1 MGNLTGQFFKDYV
14 AEQIDV
20 RQKKLGAEIR
30 NTQAIL
36 QQNSKSAWIKLT
48 SGIEV
53 VNTDKFGFQQ
63 DIAKKYALFGGTS
76 KDGKTLGGLNAYTD
90 TQFGYEQGYRPAPGI
105 TSFETKNRNRG
116 SIRESTI
123 QIKAYNRAQFE
134 LIDILYLRLGYSVL
148 IEFGNSLYYDNA
160 GNFQQ
165 FTDADTLTSAFLD
178 TTYEGKQASLLA
190 DIEKKRAKTGGNY
203 DAIFGRISN
212 FNWSFTTEGTY
223 DISVTIMSYGDV
235 IEALKENTQPE
246 GQEEA
251 GQTAEEKEKK
261 EKADADAAEI
271 KEQKDDAVI
280 YSMRNSSV
288 LGKLFHDLKTSLQ
301 TSPGAGNPNCCV
313 LSTTT
318 PFTPAE
324 GYNLYDAVMVN
335 NTEGT
340 KLYYIRFGALLKY
353 MWERNMIYIDQKA
366 ENPLLVLDNDVA
378 SNLIYKSPYTLSA
391 NPNIC
396 IVKTYIELNGVE
408 QDFSGDVYPDLPEEG
423 RFNLKKPQD
432 DAGQVMNVYVN
443 TAYILKTS
451 LDCQDSSNKTAFS
464 DLLNKIIQGIQSALG
479 GQNKL
484 EITVDAEEAR
494 VYVLDE
500 VQIPSL
506 DPGVPTKGI
515 MKVYGVQPGTEGSF
529 VTDFGIKTEIT
540 NELASIITIGA
551 QANGSM
557 KGEDATAFS
566 SWNEG
571 LLDRIIPYKSNYQN
585 SNSTTGSEATSL
597 NDKFKNI
604 QQEYINYITSQTTY
618 AWDAEKVTEFPS
630 ILTNMITFSQT
641 SIAAVEKKAT
651 GALGFIPINLNLT
664 FEGMSGMKI
673 YNQFVVE
680 STFLPKRYGQT
691 LKFLIKGISHKI
703 ENNRWL
709 TSVDTVVVPTSVIVE
724 TANQSFS
731 GVKATPGAP
740 AGTAASAATPSGK
753 VSYPA
758 ATPGKVRLRLRRQK
772 ETSTGSTGITEGIL
786 EVLDANGKVLDKK
799 YTTVELPWRGNQ
811 NSISCIPPGKY
822 NFVKSRANNNPGLGE
837 ILRLSEIPGR
847 SGVLVHIGNKAKD
860 THGCILPRKDKK
872 GGGTEDAT
880 KDLVQYFYPA
890 GAPNTTYSLEVY
902 GISGQAYVGTNGV
915 TYANPGTT
923 PPPSKEE
930 LDSKKVYL
938 DMTDRLVKILNLKDA
953 LNKNTALLKDL
964 KAILDD
970 NEKLAVQRI
979 NQTFGIIAGPGLP
992 WTNKEPVSRLIAKDK
1007 KLFVSEL
1014 KRLTTAILNRDSTF
1028 SFKTP
1033 SSPVAMVP
1041 NF

>member
-1 MGNLTGQFFKDYV
+1 MGNLTGEFFKDYV
-14 AEQIDV
+14 ADQIDI
-20 RQKKLGAEIR
+20 RQSKLAAGIR
-30 NTQAIL
+30 DTDLIL
-36 QQNSKSAWIKLT
+36 HQNAKSAWIKLT

-53 VNTDKFGFQQ
+53 VDPAKFGFPQ
-63 DIAKKYALFGGTS
+63 DIAKNYALFGGTL
-76 KDGKTLGGLNAYTD
+76 KGKTTLGGLNAYTE
-90 TQFGYEQGYRPAPGI
+90 FGYEQGYRPAPGI

-116 SIRESTI
+116 SVRESTI

-165 FTDADTLTSAFLD
+165 FTDANTLTSDFLGEK
-178 TTYEGKQASLLA
+178 YVGKQSQLLT
-190 DIEKKRAKTGGNY
+190 DIENKRRETGANY

-246 GQEEA
+246 GQEAA
-251 GQTAEEKEKK
+251 GLTAEEKEEKEKK
-261 EKADADAAEI
+261 EADAAEI

-288 LGKLFHDLKTSLQ
+288 LGKLFHDLKISLQ
-301 TSPGAGNPNCCV
+301 TSPGTGNPNCCA

-318 PFTPAE
+318 PFTPAV
-324 GYNLYDAVMVN
+324 GYNLYDAAMVN

-340 KLYYIRFGALLKY
+340 KSYYIRFGALLKY
-353 MWERNMIYIDQKA
+353 MWEQNMIYIDEKA

-378 SNLIYKSPYTLSA
+378 TNLIYKSPYTLSA

-396 IVKTYIELNGVE
+396 IVKTNIELIGIE
-408 QDFSGDVYPDLPEEG
+408 QDFTGDVFPDLPEEG
-423 RFNLKKPQD
+423 RFNAKERQ
-432 DAGQVMNVYVN
+432 DAGQIMNVYVN

-451 LDCQDSSNKTAFS
+451 LDCQDSSNKSAFL

-479 GQNKL
+479 GQNTL
-484 EITVDAEEAR
+484 EVTVDADEAR
-494 VYVLDE
+494 VYILDE
-500 VQIPSL
+500 AQIPSL
-506 DPGVPTKGI
+506 APGIPTKGI
-515 MKVYGVQPGTEGSF
+515 MKVYGVEPGAKGSF

-540 NELASIITIGA
+540 NALASIITIGA

-571 LLDRIIPYKSNYQN
+571 LLDRIIPYKSNYQS
-585 SNSTTGSEATSL
+585 SNSAPEGEATTL

-604 QQEYINYITSQTTY
+604 QQEYLNYITSQTTY

-630 ILTNMITFSQT
+630 ILTNMITFTQT
-641 SIAAVEKKAT
+641 STATVEKKAT
-651 GALGFIPINLNLT
+651 SALGFIPINLNLT

-673 YNQFVVE
+673 FNQFNVE
-680 STFLPKRYGQT
+680 STFLPRRYGDT
-691 LKFLIKGISHKI
+691 LRFLIKGISHKI

-724 TANQSFS
+724 TNNQSFS
-731 GVKATPGAP
+731 GIKATPGTP
-740 AGTAASAATPSGK
+740 AGTAVSAATPSGK
-753 VSYPA
+753 VVYPS
-758 ATPGKVRLRLRRQK
+758 ATPGKVRLRLRRQR
-772 ETSTGSTGITEGIL
+772 ETSTVSTGITSGIL
-786 EVLDANGKVLDKK
+786 EVLDTNDKIIK
-799 YTTVELPWRGNQ
+799 QYTTVELPWRGNE

-822 NFVKSRANNNPGLGE
+822 NFVKSKANNNPGLGE

-860 THGCILPRKDKK
+860 THGCILPRKDN
-872 GGGTEDAT
+872 GQGGTIDAT

-902 GISGQAYVGTNGV
+902 GIPGKPYVGTNGV

-923 PPPSKEE
+923 APPSDAE
-930 LDSKKVYL
+930 LKSKQLYL
-938 DMTDRLVKILNLKDA
+938 NMANTLVKILNKKDS
-953 LNKNTALLKDL
+953 LNNNTALLKDL
-964 KAILDD
+964 IGTLDD
-970 NEKLAVQRI
+970 DEKGAVKRI
-979 NQTFGIIAGPGLP
+979 NEAFGIIGGPVQP
-992 WTNKEPVSRLIAKDK
+992 WTNKQPVNALIAKDK

-1014 KRLTTAILNRDSTF
+1014 KRLTVAILNRENTF
-1028 SFKTP
+1028 NFKTP
-1033 SSPVAMVP
+1033 ASPVAMVP

>member
-1 MGNLTGQFFKDYV
+1 MGNLTGEFFKDYV

-20 RQKKLGAEIR
+20 RQRKLGAEIR

-36 QQNSKSAWIKLT
+36 QQNAKSAWIKLT

-53 VNTDKFGFQQ
+53 LDTGKFGFAQ
-63 DIAKKYALFGGTS
+63 DIAKKYALFGGTA

-116 SIRESTI
+116 SVRESTI

-148 IEFGNSLYYDNA
+148 IEFGNSLYYDNT
-160 GNFQQ
+160 GNFQE
-165 FTDADTLTSAFLD
+165 FTDADTLTSAFLG
-178 TTYEGKQASLLA
+178 TTYEGKQALLLA

-246 GQEEA
+246 GEEST
-251 GQTAEEKEKK
+251 GLTAEQKKQKEEKE
-261 EKADADAAEI
+261 ADAARV
-271 KEQKDDAVI
+271 KEEKNEENVI
-280 YSMRNSSV
+280 TLMRNSSV
-288 LGKLFHDLKTSLQ
+288 LGKLFYDLKESLI
-301 TSPGAGNPNCCV
+301 TAPGTGVDNCHV
-313 LSTTT
+313 LSTAALF
-318 PFTPAE
+318 PSVD
-324 GYNLYDAVMVN
+324 YNLYDAAVVN
-335 NTEGT
+335 NTEGE
-340 KLYYIRFGALLKY
+340 KSFYIRFGALLQY
-353 MWERNMIYIDQKA
+353 MWEQNMIYTDIKA
-366 ENPLLVLDNDVA
+366 QNPLLTLDNDIT

-408 QDFSGDVYPDLPEEG
+408 KDFSGDVYPDLPEEG
-423 RFNLKKPQD
+423 RFDVKERK
-432 DAGQVMNVYVN
+432 DAGQIMNVYVN
-443 TAYILKTS
+443 TAYILKSS
-451 LDCQDSSNKTAFS
+451 LDCQDSSNKSAMLDT
-464 DLLNKIIQGIQSALG
+464 LNKIIQGIQSALG

-484 EITVDAEEAR
+484 EITVDADEAR
-494 VYVLDE
+494 VYILDE

-515 MKVYGVQPGTEGSF
+515 MKVYGVEPGTNGSF

-540 NELASIITIGA
+540 NALASTITIGA
-551 QANGSM
+551 QANGSI

-566 SWNEG
+566 IWNQG
-571 LLDRIIPYKSNYQN
+571 LLDRILPYKYNKDKP
-585 SNSTTGSEATSL
+585 TADTGSAAPTL
-597 NDKFKNI
+597 IDKFRNI
-604 QQEYINYITSQTTY
+604 QQEYLNYINSQTTY

-709 TSVDTVVVPTSVIVE
+709 TSVDTVVVPASVIVE

-731 GVKATPGAP
+731 GIKASPGTP
-740 AGTAASAATPSGK
+740 AGTSTTAAVPSGQ
-753 VSYPA
+753 VAYPST
-758 ATPGKVRLRLRRQK
+758 TPGKVRLRVRRQK
-772 ETSTGSTGITEGIL
+772 ETSTSATGETLGIL
-786 EVLDANGKVLDKK
+786 EVLDANGKKIK
-799 YTTVELPWRGNQ
+799 EYTTVELPWRGNAG
-811 NSISCIPPGKY
+811 STSCIPPGKY
-822 NFVKSRANNNPGLGE
+822 GFIKSKANNNPGLGNV
-837 ILRLSEIPGR
+837 LRLDGIPGR
-847 SGVLVHIGNKAKD
+847 GGVLIHIGSSYKD
-860 THGCILPRKDKK
+860 THGCILPGKNNKK
-872 GGGTEDAT
+872 GTTIQAT
-880 KDLVQYFYPA
+880 KELVDYLYPE
-890 GAPNTTYSLEVY
+890 GAPNTTYSVEVY
-902 GISGQAYVGTNGV
+902 GIPGKPYIGNNGV
-915 TYANPGTT
+915 TYVDPGTT
-923 PPPSKEE
+923 PPPSKAE
-930 LDSKKVYL
+930 LDSKQLYL
-938 DMTDRLVKILNLKDA
+938 SMANKLVKILTQNDA
-953 LNKNTALLKDL
+953 LNNNKPLLKDL
-964 KAILDD
+964 KGLLND
-970 NEKLAVQRI
+970 NEEEAVKRI
-979 NQTFGIIAGPGLP
+979 NEAFGIIAGAVQP
-992 WTNKEPVSRLIAKDK
+992 WTNKVPVNKLIKKDK
-1007 KLFVSEL
+1007 DLFVSEL
-1014 KRLTTAILNRDSTF
+1014 KRLTTAILKRDSTF

-1033 SSPVAMVP
+1033 TTPVAMVP